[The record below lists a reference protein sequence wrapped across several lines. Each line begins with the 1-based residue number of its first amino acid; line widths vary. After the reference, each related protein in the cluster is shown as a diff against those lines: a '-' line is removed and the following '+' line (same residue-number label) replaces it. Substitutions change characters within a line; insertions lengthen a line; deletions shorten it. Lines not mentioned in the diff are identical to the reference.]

1 MLKNNGKMII
11 GRNFLFFIAVVCLMF
26 TAVGFNVE
34 NSFAVELNDTVD
46 EISLESDNVVK
57 LENSQTNEILE
68 ANSQDDGEVL
78 GAERTVKGKTFA
90 DIQKVLDDANPGDT
104 IKLTGEYY
112 STGSHL
118 RVDKKLFI
126 IGASST
132 VLDGKGLSSIMSIGG
147 DAAGTE
153 VKNIKFINGKST
165 VGAAIHIAS
174 KNVLIDNCI
183 IENNRDTDNG
193 GAICTRYDLE
203 LPANLRITNCKFIGN
218 MGYSDNFESY
228 SCGAALR
235 AYGKGTVISNCLFES
250 NWVKG
255 KSASYGGAIQ
265 VGLDEPGSNVKVI
278 DCVFKNNA
286 AYSIDE
292 SSHGGA
298 GCVRTGTSYIGCV
311 FMNNFADEGGA
322 LTFHSSGKLEN
333 CTFIENSASVYGGAV
348 STGFLYD
355 YMEFGV
361 TNCHFIGNTAP
372 KGGAIQAKGLN
383 IDIADST
390 FKNNK
395 VTQYGGA
402 INIEAEDVTI
412 KDSIFNS
419 NIANIDGGAVYI
431 IGANTRIEDSEFISN
446 EAIPDVKKLD
456 DGLGGAIYV
465 DSSLAHIKGNTF
477 RFNTARNGSAIYF
490 DEGGDKLT
498 LEENELFQNQAWV
511 YALPISTKDI
521 YYGDNEKIKVT
532 LFGGNNIADYDNL
545 AVSNAIYNA
554 AKNNNIRIDDE
565 NPVSG
570 ATNSGVLYQDS
581 REYNINVLLTVKHED
596 GTMVYNEMAPTNYL
610 GEINIDLNDLKPGRY
625 SVLARHY
632 EDTYYKAITN
642 TTTFMVYPKVDNEV
656 KKSVSKDVINYED
669 VVTWT
674 ITVKNNGPN
683 DSTNITLNDVLPSG
697 LIWVNDTSNGKY
709 DRRSGVLRIGD
720 LHADESFTFNLT
732 TIIGTTGEV
741 VNRVNVTSN
750 EFDTNYDNNHAEKSI
765 FIKPASDLA
774 VVKSVSNSKPNYKD
788 TITWTIEIT
797 NNGPDTAHNIVMKDI
812 LPKSVIYI
820 DSDGDY
826 DEKTGIWNIESLNSG
841 GKVKLNIRCRINS
854 TGLIE
859 NAVSVNATEFD
870 YDLTNNNDSTVI
882 YVNPS
887 SDLSIEKSVN
897 ATAVNFN
904 DMVKWALVI
913 TNNGPDDATDVKVI
927 DFLPDGFAYVDSTL
941 TKGNY
946 SDGIFTIDAV
956 KVGEKVKIEII
967 TLVESTGDFINLA
980 NVSSDEYDYD
990 VTNNQDDEPIFVYP
1004 VSDLSVEK
1012 SVSDSNP
1019 KFNDVI
1025 TWTIEIINYG
1035 PDIAHNITV
1044 KDLLPSSLIWVED
1057 DGDGDYNHVSG
1068 ILFIDELDI
1077 EETYVLNI
1085 DCIVNATGSIEN
1097 LVSVNGSEYDYN
1109 LTNNQDNETID
1120 VEKSADVSVIKSVN
1134 NSSPNYNDL
1143 VKWTLV
1149 ISNNGPDKATEIYV
1163 EDPVPEGL
1171 IFVNYTATKGFY
1183 DENAWVMC
1191 CLENGET
1198 QTLEI
1203 VCRVNKTGNIINL
1216 ASIRADEYDYD
1227 EANNNDNES
1236 IDVPLA
1242 VDIQVNIET
1251 NNTNPLF
1258 GEKVNWMITVKNIG
1272 PDNATGVFLN
1282 DILSVELIFDG
1293 HESLKGIFNEDIWN
1307 IGSLNVGEVAC
1318 LNITTVCNG
1327 LGIIPNTA
1335 DAYSNEYDWNM
1346 SNNDDEAMVDIRP
1359 IADLSI
1365 TKLVNKNS
1373 PKYGETVKWTLIVYN
1388 NGPNAANNVI
1398 VEDVL
1403 PEGLKFISSN
1413 GDYSKNMWKIGR
1425 LNSSEQKT
1433 LVITCKV
1440 TSTGNIVN
1448 VASVKADEL
1457 DLNESNNR
1465 DEKTINVAP
1474 ASDLSI
1480 TKMASKYKYRVGD
1493 VIEYMIEVVNN
1504 GPDTARNIKITEILD
1519 DLLKLKSFKS
1529 SRGSFDKFTK
1539 TWTIKSLGYGESAR
1553 LIIKVIALGSGI
1565 IKNAVKVTSDTYDP
1579 DKSNNR
1585 DFAVVNVTKNHSDEK
1600 PSNSKNNFNEKA
1612 PSNLQLHP
1620 TANPIV
1626 GLMLSLLFSIVF
1638 LGNNISKK
1646 H

>member
-11 GRNFLFFIAVVCLMF
+11 GRNFLFFIAIVCLMF

-34 NSFAVELNDTVD
+34 NSFAVELNDTLD

-68 ANSQDDGEVL
+68 ANSQDDENVL
-78 GAERTVKGKTFA
+78 GAERTVKGKTFD
-90 DIQKVLDDANPGDT
+90 DIQKVIKEAKSGDT

-112 STGSHL
+112 STGSNIV
-118 RVDKKLFI
+118 VDKKLFI
-126 IGASST
+126 IGTSST
-132 VLDGKGLSSIMSIGG
+132 VLDGKGLSRIMSLTE
-147 DAAGTE
+147 DAPGTQI
-153 VKNIKFINGKST
+153 KNIKFTNGKTT
-165 VGAAIHIAS
+165 VGSAIYIRP

-183 IENNRDTDNG
+183 IENNRNTGNG
-193 GAICTRYDLE
+193 GAICTMYELE
-203 LPANLRITNCKFIGN
+203 ASANLKITNCKFIGN
-218 MGYSDNFESY
+218 KGYQDNFESY
-228 SCGAALR
+228 SSGAALR

-255 KSASYGGAIQ
+255 KIPSYGGAIQ
-265 VGLDEPGSNVKVI
+265 VGLDEPGSDVKVI

-286 AYSIDE
+286 AYSFDKP
-292 SSHGGA
+292 SHGGA

-348 STGFLYD
+348 STGFLHD
-355 YMEFGV
+355 YMEFGA

-383 IDIADST
+383 IDIRDST

-395 VTQYGGA
+395 AIEYGGA

-431 IGANTRIEDSEFISN
+431 LGKNTRIQDSEFISN
-446 EAIPDVKKLD
+446 EAVPDVKKLD

-465 DSSLAHIKGNTF
+465 ESSLAHIKGNTF

-490 DEGGDKLT
+490 DESGDKLT

-511 YALPISTKDI
+511 YALPISAKDI

-532 LFGGNNIADYDNL
+532 LFGGNNIADFDNL

-554 AKNNNIRIDDE
+554 AINTNIRIDDE

-581 REYNINVLLTVKHED
+581 REYNINVLLTVNHED
-596 GTMVYNEMAPTNYL
+596 GTLVYNEMAPTNYL
-610 GEINIDLNDLKPGRY
+610 GEINVDLNDLKPGRY
-625 SVLARHY
+625 FVSARHY

-683 DSTNITLNDVLPSG
+683 DSTNVTLNDVLPSG

-709 DRRSGVLRIGD
+709 DRRSGVLKIGD
-720 LHADESFTFNLT
+720 LHVNESFTFDIT
-732 TIIGTTGEV
+732 TIIDTTGNL

-788 TITWTIEIT
+788 AITWTIEIT
-797 NNGPDTAHNIVMKDI
+797 NNGPDTAHDIVMKDI

-841 GKVKLNIRCRINS
+841 GKVILNIRCRINS

-859 NAVSVNATEFD
+859 NTVSVNATEFD
-870 YDLTNNNDSTVI
+870 YDLTNNNDSEVI

-887 SDLSIEKSVN
+887 SDLSIEKTVN
-897 ATAVNFN
+897 ASSVNFN
-904 DMVKWALVI
+904 DLVKWTLVI
-913 TNNGPDDATDVKVI
+913 TNNGPDDASDVKVI
-927 DFLPDGFAYVDSTL
+927 DFLPDGFEYVDSTL

-946 SDGIFTIDAV
+946 SDGIFTIGAL
-956 KVGEKVKIEII
+956 KVGEKVMIEII
-967 TLVESTGDFINLA
+967 TLIESTGNFLNVA

-1004 VSDLSVEK
+1004 ASDLSVEK

-1019 KFNDVI
+1019 KFNDII

-1057 DGDGDYNHVSG
+1057 DGDGDYDHVSG

-1077 EETYVLNI
+1077 EESYVLNI

-1097 LVSVNGSEYDYN
+1097 FVSVNGSEYDYN
-1109 LTNNQDNETID
+1109 LTNNYDNETID
-1120 VEKSADVSVIKSVN
+1120 VEKSADVSVVKSVN

-1149 ISNNGPDKATEIYV
+1149 ISNAGPDKATEIYV
-1163 EDPVPEGL
+1163 EDQVPEGL

-1183 DENAWVMC
+1183 DGNAWIMC

-1198 QTLEI
+1198 QRLEV

-1216 ASIRADEYDYD
+1216 ASIHADEYDYN
-1227 EANNNDNES
+1227 ESNNNDNES

-1242 VDIQVNIET
+1242 VDIQVDIEA
-1251 NNTNPLF
+1251 NNNNPLF
-1258 GEKVNWMITVKNIG
+1258 GEKVNWMVTVKNIG
-1272 PDNATGVFLN
+1272 PDNATGVFLR
-1282 DILSVELIFDG
+1282 DILHDGLIFDG
-1293 HESLKGIFNEDIWN
+1293 YESLKGMFDDNIWDI
-1307 IGSLNVGEVAC
+1307 GPLNVGEVAH
-1318 LNITTVCNG
+1318 LNITTVCND
-1327 LGIIPNTA
+1327 LGILPNA
-1335 DAYSNEYDWNM
+1335 VNVHSNEYDWNM
-1346 SNNDDEAMVDIRP
+1346 SNNDDEAIVDVRP

-1373 PKYGETVKWTLIVYN
+1373 PKYGETVKWTLIVIN
-1388 NGPNAANNVI
+1388 NGPNAAHNVL

-1403 PEGLKFISSN
+1403 PEGLKYVSSN
-1413 GDYSKNMWKIGR
+1413 GDYSRNVWKIGK
-1425 LNSSEQKT
+1425 LNVGEQKT

-1465 DEKTINVAP
+1465 AEKTISVAP

-1480 TKMASKYKYRVGD
+1480 TKIASKYNYRVGD
-1493 VIEYMIEVVNN
+1493 IIEYVIEVVNN

-1519 DLLKLKSFKS
+1519 DLLKLKSFKA

-1539 TWTIKSLGYGESAR
+1539 IWTIKSLGYGESAR

-1565 IKNAVKVTSDTYDP
+1565 VKNTVKVTSDTYDP
-1579 DKSNNR
+1579 EKSNNK
-1585 DFAVVNVTKNHSDEK
+1585 DFAVVNVTKKHSEDV
-1600 PSNSKNNFNEKA
+1600 PGHFKNNFNGKA

-1626 GLMLSLLFSIVF
+1626 QLILSLLFSIVF
-1638 LGNNISKK
+1638 LGNNISRK